1 MWRDMERSA
10 AIVVIGDE
18 ILSGK
23 FADENAAF
31 LIRELVELGVTL
43 RRIAVIPDDLDDIAE
58 TVRRFSESYDFVVTS
73 GGVGPTHDDI
83 TMAGIARGFDTQ
95 VVIHPDLE
103 AILRAHWG
111 ETMPAA
117 NIRLAEVPDGAD
129 LVHGSTDGSSDSQWP
144 AVCFRNVYILPGVPQ
159 LFRKKFRAIAERFRT
174 TPTRIMRIYSRA
186 EEGELAPHLDRTV
199 GEFPEV
205 KIGSYPRWG
214 ESAYQVII
222 TLESKNQDALS
233 RATASLSDRIRESV
247 VELPEVVEH
256 QPDDQPDDQPDES
269 SERSLDRQGT

>member
-1 MWRDMERSA
+1 MNDPGGAVLLSPGMETRA

-31 LIRELVELGVTL
+31 LIRELVDLGVSL
-43 RRIAVIPDDLDDIAE
+43 RRIAVIPDDLDEIAE
-58 TVRRFSESYDFVVTS
+58 TVRTFSERYDFVITS

-83 TMAGIARGFDTQ
+83 TMAGIARGFGTQ
-95 VVIHPDLE
+95 VVIHPELE

-111 ETMPAA
+111 DSMPAA

-129 LVHGSTDGSSDSQWP
+129 LVYGTDGQGTDSRWP

-159 LFRKKFRAIAERFRT
+159 LFRKKFRAIAERFRS
-174 TPTRIMRIYSRA
+174 TPTLIRRIYSRV

-199 GEFPEV
+199 SEFPGV

-214 ESAYQVII
+214 ERDYQVII
-222 TLESKNQDALS
+222 TLESKDADGLT
-233 RATASLSDRIRESV
+233 RAVVSLSQSIREWI
-247 VELPEVVEH
+247 VELPE
-256 QPDDQPDDQPDES
+256 PDDS
-269 SERSLDRQGT
+269 G